1 MHASLTAFTFGAELE
16 VLVPFGFNRETTAQA
31 LTTRTGLT
39 VDARTVYGAASRN
52 WKIVSDGSVSGPG
65 VPLEIVSPVLS
76 GQDGLDQVAKIANAL
91 AAMGATVN
99 STCGFHVHVGA
110 RGEQLGFF
118 KNLVKLYGRFEDALD
133 SIMPASRRGNGAT
146 YCKSVKLVQKATVE
160 AARSVRELAS
170 AISIA
175 SRASG
180 TRYHKVNLDAHDK
193 HGTVEFRQHS
203 GTVDASKAV
212 NWIITCL
219 SLVAAA
225 KAGRTGDGAMIAV
238 DHAAFALKTRAVLE
252 MCGRSEGASTREICE
267 RFGFSKISVKRQAR
281 LAGVSYTERRGRFY
295 VTAAVPAPGS
305 TAVAPTLDG
314 LADLLDASPE
324 HRAYLA
330 ARRSAVQQ

>member
-1 MHASLTAFTFGAELE
+1 MQANLAAFTFGAELE
-16 VLVPFGFNRETTAQA
+16 VLVPFGFNRETTATE
-31 LTTRTGLT
+31 LTRRAGIT
-39 VDARTVYGAASRN
+39 VDSRSVYGSSTN

-76 GQDGLDQVAKIANAL
+76 GQTGLDQVAAIANAL

-99 STCGFHVHVGA
+99 STCGYHVHVGA

-133 SIMPASRRGNGAT
+133 SMMPASRRGNDAT
-146 YCKSVKLVQKATVE
+146 YCKSVKLVAPTAIEQ
-160 AARSVRELAS
+160 ARSIPELSS
-170 AISIA
+170 AIARA
-175 SRASG
+175 SRAAGS
-180 TRYHKVNLDAHDK
+180 RYHKVNLDAHSK

-225 KAGRTGDGAMIAV
+225 KAGRLGDGAVIAI
-238 DHAAFALKTRAVLE
+238 DHAAFELKTRAVLE
-252 MCGRSEGASTREICE
+252 MCSRAEGASTREICE

-281 LAGVSYTERRGRFY
+281 LAGVSYTETRGRFY
-295 VTAAVPAPGS
+295 VTATRPAPGS

-314 LADLLDASPE
+314 LADLIEASPE

-330 ARRSAVQQ
+330 ARRAAVRS